1 MRTTITIDDALLD
14 QLKVRAAQENTTVSA
29 LIEDD
34 VRVGELRR
42 TQQAAP
48 ERARF
53 RLRTYDLGKPN
64 PGVDLND
71 NAALLEFMEKQ
82 A

>member
-14 QLKVRAAQENTTVSA
+14 QLKIRAAQENTTVSA

-34 VRVGELRR
+34 VRLGELRR
-42 TQQAAP
+42 AQQAAP
-48 ERARF
+48 ERGRF
-53 RLRTYDLGKPN
+53 RLRTYDLGKPST
-64 PGVDLND
+64 GVDIND
-71 NAALLEFMEKQ
+71 NAAVLDAMERQ